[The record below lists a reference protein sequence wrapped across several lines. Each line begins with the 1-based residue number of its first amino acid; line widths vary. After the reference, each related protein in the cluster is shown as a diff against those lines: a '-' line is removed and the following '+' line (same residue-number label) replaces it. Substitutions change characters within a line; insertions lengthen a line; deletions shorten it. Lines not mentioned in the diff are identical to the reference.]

1 MENRAF
7 SFTPQPNAGSM
18 NPPHSGKVCYGEDLR
33 GVADEDVWREGLNLE
48 YVIDAYHDLDMG
60 DKFFTPMFEKLVGVE
75 YVRRMIIEGCSA
87 EDIEKMWQNELE
99 EYKSLRRKYLIYN
112 E

>member
-1 MENRAF
+1 
-7 SFTPQPNAGSM
+7 
-18 NPPHSGKVCYGEDLR
+18 
-33 GVADEDVWREGLNLE
+33 
-48 YVIDAYHDLDMG
+48 MG

-75 YVRRMIIEGCSA
+75 YVRRMIIEGYSA
-87 EDIEKMWQNELE
+87 DDIEKMWQKELE